1 MPKRVSQGG
10 RPSKGHRIV
19 MLSRVS
25 PTLADA
31 VRAKAEQL
39 DLSYSDVI
47 ANILADHFGHPP
59 VATPQAD
66 DQMKLTA

>member
-1 MPKRVSQGG
+1 M
-10 RPSKGHRIV
+10 
-19 MLSRVS
+19 MSRVS
-25 PTLADA
+25 PGVADA
-31 VRAKAEQL
+31 VRDKAEEL

-47 ANILADHFGHPP
+47 ANILASHFGHPP

>member
-1 MPKRVSQGG
+1 M
-10 RPSKGHRIV
+10 
-19 MLSRVS
+19 MSRVS
-25 PTLADA
+25 PAVADA
-31 VRAKAEQL
+31 VRDKAEEL

-47 ANILADHFGHPP
+47 ANILSTHFGHPP

>member
-1 MPKRVSQGG
+1 MPKRVPGRG
-10 RPSKGHRIV
+10 RPHKGNRV
-19 MLSRVS
+19 PMMSRVS
-25 PTLADA
+25 PAVADA
-31 VRAKAEQL
+31 VRDKAEEL

-47 ANILADHFGHPP
+47 ANILATHFGHPP